1 MAIKDLTKV
10 QKILFICNGGT
21 CNKNNAA
28 DENTVQLRT
37 HLTEHDLNDEIH
49 TVRTKCLGQCT
60 WGPMIFMHPEGL
72 WYKNVNLDTTREI
85 VTQHLLK
92 NELVMEH
99 VHFPEAELVDSKPL
113 TVKSPQPNE

>member
-21 CNKNNAA
+21 CNNGGA
-28 DENTVQLRT
+28 DENTNQLRA

-60 WGPMIFMHPEGL
+60 WGPMIFMHPEGM
-72 WYKNVNLDTTREI
+72 WYKKVAPDTTREI
-85 VTQHLLK
+85 VTQHLMR
-92 NELVMEH
+92 NELVTDH
-99 VHFPEAELVDSKPL
+99 VHFPEVELIETKPL
-113 TVKSPQPNE
+113 VLNSQPNE